1 MTRRA
6 RTLLVL
12 LTALTAAP
20 AMAGADA
27 TDDKCAVPT
36 EIIKDDP
43 KLPVTGERLR
53 DGKPLRIVAIGGSST
68 AGAAAGGTGKA
79 WPKRLEETLARRFP
93 KAAVTVVNKGVP
105 RQTAHEMVE
114 RFDRDVFPEQPV
126 LVIWETGT
134 TDAVRG
140 IDVDEFS
147 SALQA
152 GIDKLHQHNV
162 ETMLVDMQFSR
173 ATSSVIN
180 FERYLDALRRIADVN
195 DVFVFKRYEVMR
207 YWVENGV
214 FNFEDVPP
222 AARAEL
228 ASQVYECLAH
238 SLADAIE
245 LASE

>member
-6 RTLLVL
+6 RALLVL
-12 LTALTAAP
+12 LGALAAAAP
-20 AMAGADA
+20 PA
-27 TDDKCAVPT
+27 TATAPDDNCAVPT
-36 EIIKDDP
+36 EFIKDDP

-68 AGAAAGGTGKA
+68 AGAAAGATDKG
-79 WPKRLEETLARRFP
+79 WPKRLEETLAKRFP

-105 RQTAHEMVE
+105 RQTAHEMVD

-147 SALQA
+147 TTLQA
-152 GIDKLHQHNV
+152 GIDKLRQHNV

-195 DVFVFKRYEVMR
+195 DIFVFKRYEVMR
-207 YWVENGV
+207 YWVEHGV

-228 ASQVYECLAH
+228 AARVYQCLGYR
-238 SLADAIE
+238 LADAIE
-245 LASE
+245 IASE